1 MPSLR
6 SRLFVFALL
15 NRHFLQGQWKRRALV
30 DWDTSMPELRAE
42 IEKGAGFFGK
52 LPEGFSLK
60 PVDIDGLP
68 AEWMLPPGAT
78 QEQAILYFHGGGY
91 ATGSIPAHR
100 NIVAK
105 FVKESGVPA
114 LLFEYRL
121 APEHPFPAALDDAA
135 ASYRYLLGQ
144 GIAPERIV
152 FIGDSAGGGLALA
165 TLLAAREQG
174 LPLPAGTV
182 AMSPWTDLKNT
193 GASLVTNAKVDP
205 LTWKESQAVFAKY
218 YADDEDP
225 GNPLISPLYGD
236 LHGLPPLLIY
246 VGKDEMLRDDSTR
259 FAAKA
264 QAAGVD
270 VTLHVGEGM
279 FHCYPACAPLF
290 PEATQ
295 ALREIGEFVRAAVGR
310 GAPVAVA

>member
-1 MPSLR
+1 
-6 SRLFVFALL
+6 
-15 NRHFLQGQWKRRALV
+15 
-30 DWDTSMPELRAE
+30 MPELRAE

-52 LPEGFSLK
+52 LPDGFTLE

-78 QEQAILYFHGGGY
+78 KDRAILYFHGGGY

-100 NIVAK
+100 GIVAK
-105 FVKESGVPA
+105 FVKAGDTGA

-121 APEHPFPAALDDAA
+121 APEHPFPAALDDAVA
-135 ASYRYLLGQ
+135 AYRYMLAQ
-144 GIAPERIV
+144 GVAPERIV

-165 TLLAAREQG
+165 ALLAVRDQG
-174 LPLPAGTV
+174 IPLPAGAV
-182 AMSPWTDLKNT
+182 ALSPWTDVKNT
-193 GASLVTNAKVDP
+193 GASWETNAKVDP
-205 LTWKESQAVFAKY
+205 LTWRESQAVFAKY
-218 YADDEDP
+218 YAGDQDA
-225 GNPLISPLYGD
+225 GNPLMSPLYGD

-246 VGKDEMLRDDSTR
+246 VGSYEVMLDDSTR

-270 VTLHVGEGM
+270 VTLHIGEGM

-290 PEATQ
+290 PEAKQ
-295 ALREIGEFVRAAVGR
+295 AMEAIGAFVKARTGARVAAP
-310 GAPVAVA
+310 A